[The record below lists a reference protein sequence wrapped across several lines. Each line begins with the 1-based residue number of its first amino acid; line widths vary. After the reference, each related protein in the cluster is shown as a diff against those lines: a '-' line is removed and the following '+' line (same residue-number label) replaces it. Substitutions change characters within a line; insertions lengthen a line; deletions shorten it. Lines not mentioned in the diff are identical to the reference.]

1 LNDPLFLFYEEPDPD
16 RWLPGDRH
24 PRRLIR
30 RLVRGPAQ
38 PGGVMRWFLN
48 LRAGLDR
55 LGIQYRL
62 NDYRGLRRSPGAWAH
77 VVGKPHV
84 VEKIPAGHP
93 IVYGPGVGSHP
104 FENDFWDRTDIRLL
118 LLSCDWFKAMHD
130 RDLPRPVRTAVWPAG
145 VDTDL
150 WRPPTVAPPN
160 NRVLVYDKIRWR
172 RDEYESTLLT
182 PIFATLR
189 AAGLDARHVRYGQY
203 REDDYRTLLTQVKAM
218 VFLCEHETQ
227 GFAYLQA
234 LACGVPILA
243 WDRGGDWQ
251 DPEYYPDRVKF
262 SPVTSV
268 PYFDSSC
275 GERFVAP
282 SDFENAFSRFW
293 PNVLAGR
300 YCPREFVTQRFDL
313 SRQAQAYLSLCAAA
327 RQTA

>member
-1 LNDPLFLFYEEPDPD
+1 MNEPLFLFYEEPDPD

-55 LGIQYRL
+55 LGVTYRI
-62 NDYRGLRRSPGAWAH
+62 NDYRGLRHSPDAWAH

-84 VEKIPAGHP
+84 VEKISAGHP
-93 IVYGPGVGSHP
+93 IVYGPGIGSHP
-104 FENDFWDRTDIRLL
+104 LENDFWGRADIRLL
-118 LLSCDWFKAMHD
+118 LLSCDWFKAMYD
-130 RDLPRPVRTAVWPAG
+130 RDLPQPVRTAVWPAG

-150 WRPPTVAPPN
+150 WRPSTVAPRDN
-160 NRVLVYDKIRWR
+160 VVLVYDKIRWR
-172 RDEYESTLLT
+172 RDEYESTLLA
-182 PIFATLR
+182 PIFETLR
-189 AAGLDARHVRYGQY
+189 AAGLDARHLRYGQY
-203 REDDYRTLLTQVKAM
+203 REDDYRALLAEVKAM

-234 LACGVPILA
+234 LASGVPIIA

-251 DPEYYPDRVKF
+251 DPEYYPHRVRF

-275 GERFVAP
+275 GERFASP
-282 SDFENAFSRFW
+282 ADFGTAFSRFW
-293 PNVLAGR
+293 PRVLAGEYR
-300 YCPREFVTQRFDL
+300 PREFVTQHFDL
-313 SRQAQAYLSLCAAA
+313 SRQAQAYLGLCAAA
-327 RQTA
+327 RHTA